1 MLQQAY
7 EALEQRRASAAVLS
21 SPSFTSKSG
30 TAYDASDDTIRLPL
44 EPRKP
49 DIKKHAG
56 SFSYSRPVSCL
67 RSWTEACP
75 ARYSCA
81 ASGWGSLLELN
92 DRNSKQLLRQ
102 DIQVTGRVILCM
114 PLLEADLC
122 PAPAAVLA
130 CHAGAA

>member
-1 MLQQAY
+1 MICLLQTHDVPLSTCRFVGCCSRPIIGLS
-7 EALEQRRASAAVLS
+7 EALEQRRASAAALS

-102 DIQVTGRVILCM
+102 DIQVV
-114 PLLEADLC
+114 
-122 PAPAAVLA
+122 
-130 CHAGAA
+130 